1 MKTVI
6 IVEDEVRIRQGLARL
21 IQKVDMGC
29 TVIGTAEN
37 GYEGLQMIS
46 RLEPDI
52 VITDIQMPRMDGLKM
67 IEQAKAIGAEC
78 VYVILS
84 GYSEFEYARQGIRL
98 GVSDYLLKPVT
109 ISLVKELLAKL
120 TAGQEKAEREKEG
133 DRRYSQAVQGM
144 VDAVEKNCGMVLSLE
159 SFAEKYHMT
168 PEYISNLFAK
178 EVGQSFSNYKKQV
191 RIEKAKQLLLTT
203 EMKVYEVACAVGYP
217 DQKYFSRVFKEYTG
231 VSAKQF
237 TLNYYLNEN
246 GAKSR
251 ET

>member
-1 MKTVI
+1 MKKVI

-84 GYSEFEYARQGIRL
+84 GYSEFEYARKGIRL

-109 ISLVKELLAKL
+109 ITLVKELLARL
-120 TAGQEKAEREKEG
+120 TADPEQTEQEEEADKK
-133 DRRYSQAVQGM
+133 YSQAVQGM

-159 SFAEKYHMT
+159 AFAEKYHMT

-178 EVGQSFSNYKKQV
+178 EVGQSFSNYKKQI

-203 EMKVYEVACAVGYP
+203 DMKVYEVACAVGYP

-237 TLNYYLNEN
+237 TLNYHLNGNEI
-246 GAKSR
+246 K
-251 ET
+251 

>member
-1 MKTVI
+1 MMKTLI
-6 IVEDEVRIRQGLARL
+6 IVEDEARTRQGLARL
-21 IQKVDMGC
+21 IEKVDMGC

-37 GYEGLQMIS
+37 GYEGLQMIT

-67 IEQAKAIGAEC
+67 IEQAKAIGVEC
-78 VYVILS
+78 DYVILT
-84 GYSEFEYARQGIRL
+84 GYSEFEYARTGLRL
-98 GVSDYLLKPVT
+98 GVTDYLLKPVT

-120 TAGQEKAEREKEG
+120 TADSGKPAAEET
-133 DRRYSQAVQGM
+133 DRNYSQAVQGM

-159 SFAEKYHMT
+159 SFAQKYHMA

-178 EVGQSFSNYKKQV
+178 EVGQSFSNYKKQI
-191 RIEKAKQLLLTT
+191 RMEKAKELLLTT
-203 EMKVYEVACAVGYP
+203 DMKVYEVACAVGYP

-237 TLNYYLNEN
+237 TLNYHLN
-246 GAKSR
+246 AK
-251 ET
+251 EAK